1 MELKAAFTQHT
12 YSYTCQAVWT
22 GRRSTYR
29 ELKTEK
35 CSMLGKFELKMFFF
49 NYSLYWG
56 VHENNFLAHD
66 KEKEQFMQDT

>member
-1 MELKAAFTQHT
+1 
-12 YSYTCQAVWT
+12 
-22 GRRSTYR
+22 
-29 ELKTEK
+29 
-35 CSMLGKFELKMFFF
+35 MLGKFELKMFFF